1 MLSVDLYVGKGCGYL
16 SDLGI
21 NAVGLE
27 WTDPMAVLSCALEWM
42 KGLAWVAAARVLS
55 LNLQVFA

>member
-1 MLSVDLYVGKGCGYL
+1 MLGRAMGI

-27 WTDPMAVLSCALEWM
+27 WTDPMAVLSCAIEWM
-42 KGLAWVAAARVLS
+42 RGLTWVAAARVLS